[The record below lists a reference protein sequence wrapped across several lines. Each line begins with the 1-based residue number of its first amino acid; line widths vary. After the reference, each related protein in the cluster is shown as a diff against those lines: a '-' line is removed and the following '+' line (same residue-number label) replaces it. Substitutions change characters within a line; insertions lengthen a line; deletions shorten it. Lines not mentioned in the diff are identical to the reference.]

1 MAVPKLRGLYAVTP
15 DLPDSL
21 ELVHH
26 VRDAIVGGAV
36 AVQYRSKL
44 PDATL
49 RRTQAEQLLALCR
62 ENGVP
67 LIVNDDLALAQ
78 QIGADGVHLG
88 RDDAA
93 PAVARLRV
101 KADFII
107 GASCYDG
114 LALGVKAVEE
124 GATYVAFGAAFPSR
138 TKPGAVHAPLALY
151 RQARQRL
158 AVPIAAIGGI
168 TSENAAPLLAAGV
181 DLLAVISDLFDAPDV
196 AARAARY
203 AALFQSLDAGAGPS
217 PYHDDSGV

>member
-15 DLPDSL
+15 DLWDSL
-21 ELVHH
+21 ELVHR
-26 VRDAIVGGAV
+26 VRDAIAGGAV
-36 AVQYRSKL
+36 AVQYRNKL

-78 QIGADGVHLG
+78 QIGADGIHLG

-114 LALGVKAVEE
+114 LALGVNAVEE

-138 TKPGAVHAPLALY
+138 TKPGAVHAPLALF

-203 AALFQSLDAGAGPS
+203 AALFQSLDAGADPS